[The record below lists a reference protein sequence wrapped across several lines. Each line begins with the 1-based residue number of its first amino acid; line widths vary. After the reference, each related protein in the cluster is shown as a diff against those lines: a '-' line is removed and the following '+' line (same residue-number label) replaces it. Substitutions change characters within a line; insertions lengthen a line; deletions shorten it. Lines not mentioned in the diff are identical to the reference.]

1 MENNIA
7 SNESVIDQTEP
18 TATEVSTENTEVST
32 GSDLNDTSTD
42 KPVVEVGSDVWDED
56 FNMDGEAP
64 VEDAPEAAKKVVD
77 EPIDLDGLYSAQM
90 DSVDAVLDKPVL
102 IKLNGKVTEITNI
115 NDMKDL
121 MERGLGATKKYQE
134 MSEDRKVIEF
144 MNNNGISMETLNQLI
159 TSDGSV
165 PIESNN
171 NSQQDTQ
178 IQAVVD
184 KISSSAYVDD
194 FKNGVSFLPDSVKD
208 TIGNSPE
215 LLNGLY
221 GDFESGLAQQVLPI
235 VERTMAIKGLDFVS
249 AYTQAV
255 QSLEGGSKPIEKKV
269 NPLTA
274 EPRGNTLGVKAEP
287 KQDVWA
293 MSSDDFKQYM

>member
-1 MENNIA
+1 MDSTPVEN
-7 SNESVIDQTEP
+7 QTEP
-18 TATEVSTENTEVST
+18 TAIESESTPTTPEVDA
-32 GSDLNDTSTD
+32 GSQETTPSA
-42 KPVVEVGSDVWDED
+42 WDED
-56 FNMDGEAP
+56 FDMDAP
-64 VEDAPEAAKKVVD
+64 VPSEDAPQETDKIVA
-77 EPIDLDGLYSAQM
+77 EPIDLDGLYTSQMEDKESA
-90 DSVDAVLDKPVL
+90 LDKPIL

-121 MERGLGATKKYQE
+121 MERGLGSTKKYQE
-134 MSEDRKVIEF
+134 MAEDRKVIEF
-144 MNNNGISMETLNQLI
+144 MNNNGISMETLNQLV

-171 NSQQDTQ
+171 SQQDMQ
-178 IQAVVD
+178 VQQVVD
-184 KISSSAYVDD
+184 KISNSAYVEE
-194 FKNGVSFLPDSVKD
+194 FKSGVSFLPDNVKD

-215 LLNGLY
+215 LLDGLY
-221 GDFESGLAQQVLPI
+221 GDFESGLAQKVLPI
-235 VERTMAIKGLDFVS
+235 VERTMAIKGLDFIT
-249 AYTQAV
+249 AYVQAA

-287 KQDVWA
+287 QKDIWS